1 MLRKGNK
8 MANESKRMMMM
19 MMMMTVPNIN
29 NKKTNYIRFKK
40 IHVGFK
46 QNIFLSKL

>member
-19 MMMMTVPNIN
+19 TVPNIN
-29 NKKTNYIRFKK
+29 NKKINYIIFKK